1 VVTPAPTPPHT
12 GTALTR
18 QREPRGRSRLQSWMK
33 GLVGPPARPT
43 EAGCAGVGYA
53 KERSL
58 TPTPCCC
65 WSGAAQAAI
74 VGGLRWLST

>member
-1 VVTPAPTPPHT
+1 M
-12 GTALTR
+12 
-18 QREPRGRSRLQSWMK
+18 QSWMK